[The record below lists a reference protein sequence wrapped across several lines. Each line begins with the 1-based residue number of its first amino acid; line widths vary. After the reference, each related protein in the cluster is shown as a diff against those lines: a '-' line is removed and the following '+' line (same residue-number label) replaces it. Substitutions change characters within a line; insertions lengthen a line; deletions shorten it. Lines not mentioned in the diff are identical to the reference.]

1 MAPQISPAAA
11 SDVDFVRRLSAS
23 AFAPFGDYGGV
34 LPALMGDLR
43 VRTAVAWSGPSRVG
57 FAMYLPVDDVQG
69 EIDLVAIAVESA
81 WQARGV
87 GRALL
92 AFVEDEARRL
102 ALGRGSS
109 VRLTVAEDNVPA
121 RRLFEG
127 SGYRPIRGEHG
138 RYDGGQRSMGLRK
151 RLR

>member
-1 MAPQISPAAA
+1 MAQQISPAGAT
-11 SDVDFVRRLSAS
+11 DVDFVRRLSA
-23 AFAPFGDYGGV
+23 AVFARFGDYEGV
-34 LPALMGDLR
+34 LPALMDDPR
-43 VRTAVAWSGPSRVG
+43 MRTVVAWSGSTRVG
-57 FAMYLPVDDVQG
+57 FAMYLPVDDIPG
-69 EIDLVAIAVESA
+69 EIDLVAIAVEPA

-92 AFVEDEARRL
+92 AFVEDEALTL
-102 ALGRGSS
+102 APGGASS
-109 VRLTVAEDNVPA
+109 VRLTVAEDNAVA

-127 SGYRPIRGEHG
+127 TGYRPIRGERG